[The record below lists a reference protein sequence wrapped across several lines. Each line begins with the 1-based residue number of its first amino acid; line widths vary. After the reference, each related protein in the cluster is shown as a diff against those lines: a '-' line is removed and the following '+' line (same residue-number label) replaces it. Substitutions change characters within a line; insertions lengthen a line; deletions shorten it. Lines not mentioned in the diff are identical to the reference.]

1 MRPFTHS
8 LFGLYTASHMSMFH
22 SVLRSLHIEGA
33 VNSKRSEEERRV
45 GGWVKVTVVGG
56 MMVCK
61 RENVGESGKGRG

>member
-1 MRPFTHS
+1 
-8 LFGLYTASHMSMFH
+8 MSMFH

-45 GGWVKVTVVGG
+45 GGWVKVTVVVG